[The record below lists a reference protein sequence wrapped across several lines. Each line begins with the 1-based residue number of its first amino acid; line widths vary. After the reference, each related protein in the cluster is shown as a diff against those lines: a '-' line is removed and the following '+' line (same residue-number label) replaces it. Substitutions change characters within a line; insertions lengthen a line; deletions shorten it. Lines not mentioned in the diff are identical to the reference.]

1 MPKNKHLNGAKKNK
15 QDEFYTTLSDIENE
29 MKYYEKQFRNK
40 TVLCNCDDPHDS
52 KFFRYFS
59 VNFNILG
66 LKNLITT
73 SYNGKH
79 CQYFHREPELGFTI
93 TYNPNNE
100 KERWNK
106 KYLKDGDFR
115 SDECIE
121 ILRQADIVVTNPP
134 FSLFREYM
142 DQLVQKDKKFLI
154 LGHQNAIHY
163 KDIFPLIK
171 NNKIWLGKS
180 IHSGGREFM
189 VPKDYEFT
197 TKNSRVDEYGNRFVE
212 VPGVRW
218 FTNLNAGRHY
228 EDLVLTCKYT
238 PEKYPKYDDYDAINI
253 DKTKDIPIDYNGKM
267 GVPLTFIDKYNPD
280 QFEILGLDVSIDN
293 RRGKSFT
300 LDGKIKYT
308 RIIIKH
314 KQNNI

>member
-1 MPKNKHLNGAKKNK
+1 MPQNKHLNCAKKGK
-15 QDEFYTTLSDIENE
+15 KDEFYTTLSDIENE

-40 TVLCNCDDPHDS
+40 TVLCNCDDPHNS

-59 VNFNILG
+59 MNFNSLG
-66 LKNLITT
+66 LKNLITI
-73 SYNGKH
+73 SYNIKH
-79 CQYFHREPELGFTI
+79 CQYFHDYTNRGFVVE
-93 TYNPNNE
+93 YNPNN
-100 KERWNK
+100 KIGKWSV
-106 KYLKDGDFR
+106 KYLKGDGDFR

-121 ILRQADIVVTNPP
+121 ILKQADIIVTNPP
-134 FSLFREYM
+134 FSLFREYV
-142 DQLVQKDKKFLI
+142 DQLVQKGKKFLI

-189 VPKDYEFT
+189 IPKDYKIS
-197 TKNSRVDEYGNRFVE
+197 TKNSRVDEQGNKFVE

-218 FTNLNAGRHY
+218 FTNLNAGQHY

-253 DKTKDIPIDYNGKM
+253 DKTKDIPIDYKGKM

-280 QFEILGLDVSIDN
+280 QFEILGLDRSISDN
-293 RRGKSFT
+293 KHIGRGFSIH
-300 LDGKIKYT
+300 GKQTYT
-308 RIIIKH
+308 RIIIKR
-314 KQNNI
+314 I